1 MDFAAIL
8 ILQVLGAIANL
19 ILICLGLAVIFGMMR
34 IINLAHGEFIM
45 LGAYTALV
53 ATGHGVNFWIAAFV
67 LAPLVVGGIGLIVES
82 LVIRHLYGR
91 MIDALL
97 ASWGISLLFIGLI
110 TVIFGNTTSSQMAPP
125 FAALRIGD
133 YSIGGYE
140 LFLIAVAALLVALLW
155 AALRFTK
162 FGLVARGTL
171 RNPDMAAA
179 LGVDPARVYM
189 ATFALGAA
197 LSGLAGALLA
207 PLVAV
212 LPTMGAAFI
221 AKAFITVISG
231 GGAVIAGTVGAA
243 TLLGGINSLASTV
256 ATPVI
261 GEVALLVAAI
271 ILLRILP
278 RGLTGRAPG
287 ESQ

>member
-1 MDFAAIL
+1 MDLAAIL
-8 ILQVLGAIANL
+8 VLQVLGAVANL
-19 ILICLGLAVIFGMMR
+19 VLICLGLAVIFGMMR

-45 LGAYTALV
+45 LGGYTVLV
-53 ATGHGVNFWIAAFV
+53 ATGNGINLWIAIFV
-67 LAPLVVGGIGLIVES
+67 LAPLVVGVIGVIVER

-97 ASWGISLLFIGLI
+97 ASWGISLLFIGLV
-110 TVIFGNTTSSQMAPP
+110 TAIFGNTTTSQMAPP

-140 LFLIAVAALLVALLW
+140 VFLIAVTAVLVAGLW
-155 AALRFTK
+155 AGLRFTK
-162 FGLVARGTL
+162 AGLVARGTL
-171 RNPDMAAA
+171 QNRDMASA
-179 LGVDPARVYM
+179 LGVDPNRVYM
-189 ATFALGAA
+189 ATFALGAS
-197 LSGLAGALLA
+197 LSGLAGGLLA

-243 TLLGGINSLASTV
+243 GLLGGINSVASYLS
-256 ATPVI
+256 TPVI
-261 GEVALLVAAI
+261 GEVALLLAAL
-271 ILLRILP
+271 ILLRVLP
-278 RGLTGRAPG
+278 HGLTGRAPG
-287 ESQ
+287 DNP